1 MSLLGRSKALRKL
14 PRLAV
19 CVVLLLGHVTQPALA
34 EEPLGIAL
42 EGFAYPFPVHMFV
55 IPDGS
60 ERLTM
65 AYMDVTPEGDSN
77 GRTALLLHGRNF
89 PSSYWQATIEA
100 LTGAGY
106 RVVAP
111 DQIGFNKSSKPL
123 SDLHLD
129 VLARNTASLLDSL
142 DIEEVDIVAHSMG
155 GMLAT
160 RFARS
165 YPGRVE
171 RMVLAGPIGLE
182 DYRLYVPPVPSEKL
196 IEQEAE
202 VTPDSYRR
210 WLMTA
215 YELTLPPDA
224 LDPYVEART
233 RIRGS
238 AEYPRWLV
246 AYVNSYQMIW
256 REPVAAEI
264 PPLTQPVLFLMG
276 ENDHIAPGRDMA
288 PEALR
293 GKMGHNVELA
303 RELAAKMPKASVEVF
318 EGVGHL
324 IHLEAPQRFNR
335 SVLSFLKE
343 GR

>member
-1 MSLLGRSKALRKL
+1 MRKL
-14 PRLAV
+14 VVAAAPLA
-19 CVVLLLGHVTQPALA
+19 LLLLSAASAASA
-34 EEPLGIAL
+34 EEPLGIGL
-42 EGFAYPFPVHMFV
+42 EGFAYPHPVHMFV
-55 IPDGS
+55 IPEDG
-60 ERLTM
+60 ERLNM
-65 AYMDVTPEGDSN
+65 AYMDVAPEGNSN

-89 PSSYWQATIEA
+89 PSSYWQATIKA
-100 LTGAGY
+100 LAASY
-106 RVVAP
+106 RVIAP
-111 DQIGFNKSSKPL
+111 DQIGFGKSSKPL
-123 SDLHLD
+123 SDIHLD
-129 VLARNTASLLDSL
+129 VLARNTAALLDSL
-142 DIEEVDIVAHSMG
+142 GIETVDVVAHSMG

-160 RFARS
+160 RFARTF
-165 YPGRVE
+165 PARVE
-171 RMVLAGPIGLE
+171 RMVLAAPIGLE
-182 DYRLYVPPVPSEKL
+182 DYRLYVPPVTSDKL
-196 IEQEAE
+196 IEQEAK

-215 YELTLPPDA
+215 YELTLPPEA

-238 AEYPRWLV
+238 AEFPRWLV

-264 PPLTQPVLFLMG
+264 PLLTQPVHFLIG

-303 RELAAKMPKASVEVF
+303 RELAPKMPKGTVEVF
-318 EGVGHL
+318 EGTGHL
-324 IHLEAPQRFNR
+324 IHLEAPQRFNE
-335 SVLSFLKE
+335 SVVSFLNE

>member
-1 MSLLGRSKALRKL
+1 MREGVRKALVIAACLAAFL
-14 PRLAV
+14 PHGLAS
-19 CVVLLLGHVTQPALA
+19 LAHA

-42 EGFAYPFPVHMFV
+42 EGFAYPYPVHMFV
-55 IPDGS
+55 IAGDG
-60 ERLTM
+60 ERLSM
-65 AYMDVTPEGDSN
+65 AYMDVSPEGDSN
-77 GRTALLLHGRNF
+77 GSTVLLLHGRNF

-100 LTGAGY
+100 LAGAGY
-106 RVVAP
+106 RVVVP

-123 SDLHLD
+123 SDIHLD

-142 DIEEVDIVAHSMG
+142 NIEKVDIVAHSMG

-165 YPGRVE
+165 YPARVE

-182 DYRLYVPPVPSEKL
+182 DYRLYVPPVPSERL
-196 IEQEAE
+196 IEQESK
-202 VTPDSYRR
+202 VTPESYRR
-210 WLMTA
+210 WLIAA
-215 YELTLPPDA
+215 YEVTLPASA

-233 RIRGS
+233 RISGS
-238 AEYPRWLV
+238 AEYLRWLV

-264 PPLTQPVLFLMG
+264 PLLTQPVLFLIG
-276 ENDHIAPGRDMA
+276 ENDHVAVGRDFA
-288 PEALR
+288 LEALR

-303 RELAAKMPKASVEVF
+303 RDLVTKMPQGQVEMF

-324 IHLEAPQRFNR
+324 IHLEAPEKFNDAVLRFLND
-335 SVLSFLKE
+335 